1 MDPIA
6 TIVSVVTRFARP
18 PMVIVNEALP
28 ELAVA
33 IGVLAY
39 KPPEFNVTAVM

>member
-1 MDPIA
+1 MEPIA

-18 PMVIVNEALP
+18 PIVIVNDALP

-39 KPPEFNVTAVM
+39 KPPDVNVTAVI